1 MSGQDARPAA
11 RDGLVRPLAVAGGIF
26 VVCFGGLAAWAWQA
40 PVASAVVATGELRVE
55 GQSKTV
61 QHLDGG
67 IVREILVLEGE
78 RVAAGQPLIRLD
90 ATEAEAERAALAAE
104 RDALAARSARLRAEL
119 EGGAAPDFA
128 SLQAHGDSMEAAIA
142 SQRALFS
149 ARMEER
155 AAEVDM
161 LNGTLARL
169 GSRVRAIGAE
179 IEGVTAQI
187 ALVQED
193 AAVSRA
199 LVDRGNA
206 TRSALRD
213 VERDL
218 AGLIAARASLE
229 AQLAEAEAAEA
240 EAALQRAEAETRRIS
255 AVSQEMSEV
264 AARLAEIAPSLE
276 ALETRIARADLRA
289 PVAGVVVGLDVATV
303 GGVIAPGEPVLDIV
317 PESATLVAEARVAP
331 ADRERLHPEMAAE
344 IRITGVQRQ
353 RDASIEGLVTRISA
367 DRLPGEDAEGNGYY
381 AMTVALGAAPDD
393 LSLAPGM
400 PVTAIV
406 ATSSRSPLEY
416 VVSPL
421 RDAIARSMREE

>member
-1 MSGQDARPAA
+1 MSGRDDRPAA
-11 RDGLVRPLAVAGGIF
+11 RDGLIRPLAVAGGIF
-26 VVCFGGLAAWAWQA
+26 AICFGGLAAWGWQA
-40 PVASAVVATGELRVE
+40 PVAGAVIATGELRVE

-67 IVREILVLEGE
+67 IVREILVVEGE

-104 RDALAARSARLRAEL
+104 RDALAARSVRLRAEL
-119 EGGAAPDFA
+119 EGRAEPDFA
-128 SLQAHGDSMEAAIA
+128 VLEARGESMEAAIA
-142 SQRALFS
+142 SQRALFA
-149 ARMEER
+149 ARMKER
-155 AAEVDM
+155 AAEEDM

-179 IEGVTAQI
+179 IEGLTAQI
-187 ALVQED
+187 ALVEED
-193 AAVSRA
+193 VAVSRT
-199 LVDRGNA
+199 LVEQGNV
-206 TRSALRD
+206 TRSAMRD

-218 AGLIAARASLE
+218 AGLISARASLE

-255 AVSQEMSEV
+255 EVSQEMSEV
-264 AARLAEIAPSLE
+264 AARLAEIAPSLT
-276 ALETRIARADLRA
+276 ALETRIARTDLRA

-331 ADRERLHPEMAAE
+331 ADRERLHAEMAAE

-367 DRLPGEDAEGNGYY
+367 DRLPAEDAEGDGYY

-406 ATSSRSPLEY
+406 ATSSRTPFEY